1 MNTSINK
8 LFQFPGSL
16 FLKLTDFIGKL
27 TILFA
32 FTLGSGVYWLTI
44 GVFAFIIWSVLLV
57 VTFIWTVADVTASRM
72 RTTLENSNHYFRSVS
87 RSIK

>member
-1 MNTSINK
+1 MNTSFQK
-8 LFQFPGSL
+8 LLQLPGSL
-16 FLKLTDFIGKL
+16 FLKLADFIGKL

-32 FTLGSGVYWLTI
+32 FTLGSGMYWLTI
-44 GVFAFIIWSVLLV
+44 GVFAFGIWTVLLV

-72 RTTLENSNHYFRSVS
+72 RTTLDNSQQYFRSVS